1 MLTFLI
7 NNKQRG
13 VEMRLI
19 KSLTILLVL
28 LFSISSVNAKTLTER
43 LADGHKLRLGFGTA
57 VPWAYAGDNGEALG
71 FVNMIA
77 LTVLEEMGIT
87 EHETKVFEWSGLI
100 PGINADR
107 SDMITGGMYILKSR
121 CENIDFS
128 DPIGVFGDAMLVPKG
143 NPMNINNY
151 ADVIKTG
158 AKLVTGTG
166 FNTVEAAKK
175 YGVPDSQML
184 LVEGEVGILAAMKA
198 GRADVAVQTF
208 FGAKE
213 HEKKTNGKF
222 EVTDPKLMPKETL
235 NVVGIGFRKTDDKFR
250 EAFNAALAKVMAN
263 PGKMLKRAGEYGYDK
278 AQLPPPDMTTEW
290 ACSTK

>member
-1 MLTFLI
+1 MSKIF
-7 NNKQRG
+7 
-13 VEMRLI
+13 
-19 KSLTILLVL
+19 KSLTVLLVL
-28 LFSISSVNAKTLTER
+28 LFSITTVSAKTLTER

-57 VPWAYAGDNGEALG
+57 VPWAYAGDGGEALG

-100 PGINADR
+100 PGLNADR
-107 SDMITGGMYILKSR
+107 ADMITGGMYILKSR
-121 CENIDFS
+121 CANMDFS

-143 NPMNINNY
+143 NPKNINNY

-250 EAFNAALAKVMAN
+250 EAFNVALAKVMAN

-278 AQLPPPDMTTEW
+278 AQLPPPDMSTEW